1 MHLGYSI
8 ILKQNNI
15 SIYNRSSAK
24 SLNVVLPIYIR
35 IFSFFF
41 VERLELIHDIIRKNP
56 AVRFNDVMRLS
67 KLKNGTLTHY
77 ISKLEDMHKI
87 SVERTPRITRFYD
100 ISVPKKEAEICKQLT
115 RPTVKHIITLLLRKN
130 VLTFPEI
137 RDYVDKSPATVSVC
151 LNDLFKSGI
160 IEKTYDIPSNKYSLK
175 KPDLIRGVLNV
186 YFPGVSTRLVDNTVE
201 LLDF

>member
-1 MHLGYSI
+1 M
-8 ILKQNNI
+8 
-15 SIYNRSSAK
+15 
-24 SLNVVLPIYIR
+24 
-35 IFSFFF
+35 
-41 VERLELIHDIIRKNP
+41 ERLELIHDIIKKNP

-100 ISVPKKEAEICKQLT
+100 KSIPKKEAEICKQLT

-130 VLTFPEI
+130 ILTFPEI
-137 RDYVDKSPATVSVC
+137 RNHVQKSPATVSVC
-151 LNDLFKSGI
+151 LNNLFKAGI

-175 KPDLIRGVLNV
+175 NPTLIRGVLKA
-186 YFPGVSTRLVDNTVE
+186 YFPDVSTRLSDDKKE
-201 LLDF
+201 LFDF

>member
-1 MHLGYSI
+1 M
-8 ILKQNNI
+8 
-15 SIYNRSSAK
+15 
-24 SLNVVLPIYIR
+24 
-35 IFSFFF
+35 
-41 VERLELIHDIIRKNP
+41 ERVELIHDIIRKNP

-77 ISKLEDMHKI
+77 ITKLENMHKI

-100 ISVPKKEAEICKQLT
+100 KSVPKKEAEICKQLT
-115 RPTVKHIITLLLRKN
+115 RPTVKHIITLLLRKQ

-137 RDYVDKSPATVSVC
+137 RDYVNKSPATVSVC

-175 KPDLIRGVLNV
+175 SPDLIKGVLNM
-186 YFPGVSTRLVDNTVE
+186 YFPDVFTRLNDNTVD

>member
-1 MHLGYSI
+1 M
-8 ILKQNNI
+8 
-15 SIYNRSSAK
+15 
-24 SLNVVLPIYIR
+24 
-35 IFSFFF
+35 
-41 VERLELIHDIIRKNP
+41 ERLELIHDIIKNNP

-100 ISVPKKEAEICKQLT
+100 KSVPKKEAEICKQLT
-115 RPTVKHIITLLLRKN
+115 RPTVKHIITLLVRKQI
-130 VLTFPEI
+130 LTFPEI

-175 KPDLIRGVLNV
+175 NPKFIRGVLNA
-186 YFPGVSTRLVDNTVE
+186 YFPDLSTRLSDDKKE
-201 LLDF
+201 FFDF

>member
-1 MHLGYSI
+1 M
-8 ILKQNNI
+8 
-15 SIYNRSSAK
+15 
-24 SLNVVLPIYIR
+24 
-35 IFSFFF
+35 
-41 VERLELIHDIIRKNP
+41 ERLELIHDIIRKNP
-56 AVRFNDVMRLS
+56 AVRFNDVMRIS

-77 ISKLEDMHKI
+77 ISKLENMQKI

-100 ISVPKKEAEICKQLT
+100 KSIPKKDADICKQLT

-130 VLTFPEI
+130 ILTFPEI
-137 RDYVDKSPATVSVC
+137 RDYVGKSPATVSVC

-175 KPDLIRGVLNV
+175 NPILIRGVLNV
-186 YFPGVSTRLVDNTVE
+186 YFPNISARLIDNTVE

>member
-1 MHLGYSI
+1 M
-8 ILKQNNI
+8 
-15 SIYNRSSAK
+15 
-24 SLNVVLPIYIR
+24 
-35 IFSFFF
+35 
-41 VERLELIHDIIRKNP
+41 ERVELIHDIIRKNP

-77 ISKLEDMHKI
+77 ITKLENMHKI

-100 ISVPKKEAEICKQLT
+100 KSVPKKEAEICKQLT
-115 RPTVKHIITLLLRKN
+115 RPTVKHIITLLLRKQ

-137 RDYVDKSPATVSVC
+137 RDYVNKSPATVSVC

-175 KPDLIRGVLNV
+175 NPILIRGVLNV
-186 YFPGVSTRLVDNTVE
+186 YFPDMSARLIDNTVE

>member
-1 MHLGYSI
+1 M
-8 ILKQNNI
+8 
-15 SIYNRSSAK
+15 
-24 SLNVVLPIYIR
+24 
-35 IFSFFF
+35 
-41 VERLELIHDIIRKNP
+41 ERLELIHDIIKKNP

-77 ISKLEDMHKI
+77 ISKLEDMRKI

-100 ISVPKKEAEICKQLT
+100 ISVPKEEAKICKQLT

-175 KPDLIRGVLNV
+175 NPLLIKGVLNE
-186 YFPGVSTRLVDNTVE
+186 YFPDVSTRLVNNTVE

>member
-1 MHLGYSI
+1 MFAFCI
-8 ILKQNNI
+8 
-15 SIYNRSSAK
+15 R
-24 SLNVVLPIYIR
+24 IYIQQ
-35 IFSFFF
+35 IFIFF
-41 VERLELIHDIIRKNP
+41 VERLELVYEIIQSNP
-56 AVRFNDVMRLS
+56 AIRFNDIMRVS

-77 ISKLEDMHKI
+77 ISKLEGSQKI
-87 SVERTPRITRFYD
+87 LVERTPRITRFYD
-100 ISVPKKEAEICKQLT
+100 ISVPRKEAEICKQLT
-115 RPTVKHIITLLLRKN
+115 RPTVKHIITLLLRKD

-175 KPDLIRGVLNV
+175 KPDLIKGVLNV
-186 YFPGVSTRLVDNTVE
+186 YFPDVFTRLNDNTVD